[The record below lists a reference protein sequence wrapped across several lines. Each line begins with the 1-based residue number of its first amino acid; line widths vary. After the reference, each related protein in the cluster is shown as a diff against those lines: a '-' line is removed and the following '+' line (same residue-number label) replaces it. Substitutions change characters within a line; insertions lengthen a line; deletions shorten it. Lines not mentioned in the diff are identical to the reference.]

1 MGSFEKAEQSPN
13 EASLRDSQ
21 KNVQY
26 LVENSFRD
34 SNAKKES
41 RNLFRVTDVELK
53 QKDSLGNGVPL
64 EQRNPQSEFGDFS
77 DFRQEINRGN

>member
-13 EASLRDSQ
+13 EASNRDSQ
-21 KNVQY
+21 KNIQY

-41 RNLFRVTDVELK
+41 RNLFSVTDVELK
-53 QKDSLGNGVPL
+53 QKESQVNGAPI
-64 EQRNPQSEFGDFS
+64 E
-77 DFRQEINRGN
+77 